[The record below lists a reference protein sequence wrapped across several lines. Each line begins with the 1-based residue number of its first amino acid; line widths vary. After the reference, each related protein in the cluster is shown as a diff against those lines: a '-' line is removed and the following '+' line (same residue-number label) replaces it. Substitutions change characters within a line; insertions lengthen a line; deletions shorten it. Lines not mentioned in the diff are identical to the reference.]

1 MAQKLGEAVC
11 FLFLFGL
18 GVDPA
23 QNLIKYKRWM
33 FIQQQNL
40 FCNSYAVY
48 DYKSKDVQ
56 GH

>member
-33 FIQQQNL
+33 FIQQQKL

-48 DYKSKDVQ
+48 DHKSKDVQ